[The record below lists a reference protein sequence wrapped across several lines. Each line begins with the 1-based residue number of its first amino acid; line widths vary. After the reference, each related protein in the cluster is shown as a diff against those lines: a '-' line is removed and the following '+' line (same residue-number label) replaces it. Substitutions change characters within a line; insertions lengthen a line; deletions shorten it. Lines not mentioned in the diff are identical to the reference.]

1 MRILSSYHFT
11 LCVFLLVSF
20 FLVDAKIN
28 AQRYPFRHYDADN
41 GLPSSDIFHVIQDSK
56 GYIWVATDNGV
67 SRFNGY
73 EFVNYG
79 IEDGLPQNTVLEI
92 FEDSKN
98 RIWFV
103 SIRSSLSY
111 YENGKIYPYK
121 FNSLLEETI
130 KQKAI
135 PVKYSF
141 FVDSLDNVYI
151 TSENRRMKVIDNKG
165 NLKSILAG
173 NLQKRYNYIIEK
185 GNKLIM
191 TYFADNLSD
200 TIFYIH
206 GNRKTALYVKNL
218 PHKYIKHFSAAK
230 LSGNI
235 IFIALG
241 KTLYKFKNYV
251 LEKQYK
257 FESKIFWIQKDSKNN
272 LWISDSK
279 GGVKCYANGNLD
291 KKPDIYLLKD
301 YYIASIFEDNRGG
314 YWFASLH
321 NGVYY
326 LPDLSIR
333 YYDKSN
339 FLYRNNV
346 NTVYAYKDS
355 LWIGYHANYISI
367 ITNNKKVEHIKIDD
381 NINIEVSSLLY
392 DEKKKSLLA
401 GSQTGLY
408 LIKNGK
414 SVKYIKQKQSS
425 KYSSILSTKDIV
437 ADKTGGFW
445 LAGRLGFYHVENK
458 KIVFD
463 SRVEKNFNLRSNAIY
478 VDDDKSVW
486 LGSIKG
492 LWRFKNN
499 YLEYMGHQNPLL
511 SIRVLDIVKY
521 RNKLT
526 LGTKGGGIIIIDKD
540 TILQI
545 NTGTGLNSNTITSL
559 SVSDKYLWAGTKK
572 GLSRIFVDKKHNVK
586 IFNYTKAHGL
596 LTNEI
601 RHVYAKYPFLYIS
614 SNKGLMRLNIDRLEK
629 DTIKIPIY
637 FKGIFINNKKVP
649 IQKEY
654 KLKYNQNNILIK
666 FEAISFTTANELEFR
681 YMMSGLDSICSSTKS
696 KELRFSFLPPGKYTF
711 ELTTHNRDNVWN
723 KQSEKITFIIEKP
736 FWKTNLFIIS
746 IAILGF
752 LLIYLLF
759 RYKTYQINKK
769 NEMQRELNIYIKQA
783 LVNHMN
789 PHFMFNSLS
798 RINNLILNND
808 KAKASEYLSKFS
820 RLMRVIIENS
830 KREYIPIY
838 EEIKS
843 NRMYMEIEASRME
856 HGLDYE
862 FIIDDEIDQFNTKVP
877 SLLIQPFIENAI
889 WYGIQP
895 MDKKGKI
902 IIRIRKKDKYLSI
915 EIQDNGIGRKK
926 SIEMIKNNEVFNN
939 QSKGTEIS
947 FKRIRLLEQI
957 FGRNTKIE
965 YLDLEGAE
973 SGTVVILNLPLIK

>member
-1 MRILSSYHFT
+1 MRILTSYRFSSCF
-11 LCVFLLVSF
+11 FLMVSF
-20 FLVDAKIN
+20 ILSLTNIN
-28 AQRYPFRHYDADN
+28 AQRYPFRHYDADS

-56 GYIWVATDNGV
+56 GYIWIATDNGV

-79 IEDGLPQNTVLEI
+79 IEDGLPQNTILEI

-121 FNSLLEETI
+121 YNKLLEETI

-141 FVDSLDNVYI
+141 FVDSMDNVYL
-151 TSENRRMKVIDNKG
+151 TSEHKRMKVVDKQG
-165 NLKSILAG
+165 NLKNILPG
-173 NLQKRYNYIIEK
+173 DFQKHYNFIFEK
-185 GNKLIM
+185 KNKLVM
-191 TYFADNLSD
+191 SFYENNSSD
-200 TIFYIH
+200 TIFYLH
-206 GNRKTALYVKNL
+206 NKTKIALYVKNL
-218 PHKYIKHFSAAK
+218 PHKYIKHFSAVK
-230 LSGNI
+230 LNDQI

-241 KTLYKFKNYV
+241 KTIYKFKNNILV
-251 LEKQYK
+251 KQYNYP
-257 FESKIFWIQKDSKNN
+257 SNIFWIQKDSKNN
-272 LWISDSK
+272 LWMANK
-279 GGVKCYANGNLD
+279 EGGVKCYFHGNLD
-291 KKPDIYLLKD
+291 KNPDIFFLND
-301 YYIASIFEDNRGG
+301 YYIASVFEDHRGG

-326 LPDLSIR
+326 LPYLNIL

-346 NTVYAYKDS
+346 NTVFTNKDS
-355 LWIGYHANYISI
+355 LWIGYHSNYVSL
-367 ITNNKKVEHIKIDD
+367 ITNNKKVKHIKIDD
-381 NINIEVSSLLY
+381 KKNIEVTSLVEDKPNNRILVGTQ
-392 DEKKKSLLA
+392 A
-401 GSQTGLY
+401 GLY
-408 LIKNGK
+408 YIKNGK
-414 SVKYIKQKQSS
+414 SIKYLDQSIIYS
-425 KYSSILSTKDIV
+425 KLLSTKDI
-437 ADKTGGFW
+437 AGDKSGGFW
-445 LAGRLGFYHVENK
+445 LAGRSGFYHVKNG
-458 KIVFD
+458 KIIFD
-463 SRVEKNFNLRSNAIY
+463 SRTEKNFGLRNNAIY
-478 VDDDKSVW
+478 VDNDKSVW

-521 RNKLT
+521 QNKLT

-540 TILQI
+540 TIFQI
-545 NTGTGLNSNTITSL
+545 NKNKGLNSNTVTSL
-559 SVSDKYLWAGTKK
+559 SVSSKYLWAGTKK
-572 GLSRIFVDKKHNVK
+572 GLSKIYIDKNELK

-601 RHVYAKYPFLYIS
+601 RNVYAKDSLLYIS
-614 SNKGLMRLNIDRLEK
+614 SNKGLMRLNINRLKK
-629 DTIKIPIY
+629 DTLKIPIY
-637 FKGIFINNKKVP
+637 FKEIYINNQKVP
-649 IQKEY
+649 LQKEY

-666 FEAISFTTANELEFR
+666 YEVISFNNDNELEFR
-681 YMMSGLDSICSSTKS
+681 YMMLGLDSICSPTKS
-696 KELRFSFLPPGKYTF
+696 KEIRFSILPPGKYTF
-711 ELTTHNRDNVWN
+711 ELTARNSDNVWN

-736 FWKTNLFIIS
+736 FWETNWFIFLILFLGLVIIYLIIKYIS
-746 IAILGF
+746 I
-752 LLIYLLF
+752 
-759 RYKTYQINKK
+759 RINKK
-769 NEMQRELNIYIKQA
+769 NEIQRELNVYIKQA

-789 PHFMFNSLS
+789 PHFMFNSLNKMNS
-798 RINNLILNND
+798 LILNND
-808 KAKASEYLSKFS
+808 KTKASEYLGQFS

-830 KREYIPIY
+830 KKEYIPIY

-843 NRMYMEIEASRME
+843 NRMYMEIEAGRLN
-856 HGLDYE
+856 HPLDYE

-895 MDKKGKI
+895 MNKKGKI
-902 IIRIRKKDKYLSI
+902 IIRIRKKDKYLII

-926 SIEMIKNNEVFNN
+926 SIEMIKNNEVFDN

-947 FKRIRLLEQI
+947 YKRIRILKQI

-965 YLDLEGAE
+965 YLDLAEPE
-973 SGTVVILNLPLIK
+973 SGTIVILNLPLIK